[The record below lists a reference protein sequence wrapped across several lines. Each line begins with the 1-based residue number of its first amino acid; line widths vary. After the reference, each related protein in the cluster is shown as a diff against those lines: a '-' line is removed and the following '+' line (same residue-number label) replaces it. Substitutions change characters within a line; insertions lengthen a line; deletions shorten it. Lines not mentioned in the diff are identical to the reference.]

1 MGVEVA
7 QITVT
12 GVYKSAVK
20 IWEQRIRVERN
31 EETGQEREVEMQEEK
46 GGDL

>member
-12 GVYKSAVK
+12 GIYNSAIK
-20 IWEQRIRVERN
+20 IQEQWIRVERN
-31 EETGQEREVEMQEEK
+31 EQRG
-46 GGDL
+46 

>member
-12 GVYKSAVK
+12 GVYNSAVR
-20 IWEQRIRVERN
+20 IWEQRIRFERN
-31 EETGQEREVEMQEEK
+31 EQRG
-46 GGDL
+46 